1 MRDAP
6 LVSVVTPVYNGA
18 EYLAECVESVLAQTY
33 ENWDYTIVDNASS
46 DATPEIAQ
54 RFAARDARIRHLR
67 FDELVGATAN
77 HNRAFDAISPASEF
91 CKVVQADDW
100 IYPECLSLMVD
111 AAGVA
116 NTVGV
121 VSSYQLWGRRVF
133 LEGLP
138 YGTTFAPGGDILRG
152 TLLGTFNVTGNPTA
166 TMLRSS
172 YIRERTPFWDERFRH
187 EDTEAVLWMLSRHDF
202 AFVHQILTFARR
214 QPGSR
219 ISWSNTMN
227 ALAAEEIVFLLRYG
241 RLVLDDAAYRRRL
254 RGLLKRYVWWHV
266 RQTPRI
272 SRLTRSR
279 VLRVP
284 RLEETPDPRR
294 GQRRRRGRCCDERR
308 RRAAAQRSGSR
319 NPVTA
324 TRRRRPMNARLP
336 LSFAPVRPS
345 EQS

>member
-1 MRDAP
+1 MPPPTTTAP
-6 LVSVVTPVYNGA
+6 STRSAP
-18 EYLAECVESVLAQTY
+18 
-33 ENWDYTIVDNASS
+33 
-46 DATPEIAQ
+46 
-54 RFAARDARIRHLR
+54 R
-67 FDELVGATAN
+67 
-77 HNRAFDAISPASEF
+77 SEF

-100 IYPECLSLMVD
+100 IYPECLSLMVG

-138 YGTTFAPGGDILRG
+138 YSTTFAPGSDILRG

-172 YIRERTPFWDERFRH
+172 YVRERTPFWDERFRH
-187 EDTEAVLWMLSRHDF
+187 EDTESVLWMLSRHDF

-227 ALAAEEIVFLLRYG
+227 AHAAEDIVFLLRYG

-254 RGLLKRYVWWHV
+254 RALLKRYVWWHV
-266 RQTPRI
+266 RQTPAY
-272 SRLTRSR
+272 LAATRSR
-279 VLRVP
+279 VLCSSKARSDVKSS
-284 RLEETPDPRR
+284 PRR
-294 GQRRRRGRCCDERR
+294 KATVEVGAAMSAVGLLLLRGAAHASSSRPRALGQ
-308 RRAAAQRSGSR
+308 S
-319 NPVTA
+319 
-324 TRRRRPMNARLP
+324 
-336 LSFAPVRPS
+336 
-345 EQS
+345 